1 MRVHLL
7 FVAGI
12 LLVGAGCNGP
22 DVRAESATARRVVD
36 SAASR
41 EDELRKFRDGLPKV
55 DSLVGGAGNRDEL
68 VAAFMRALAASD
80 TTALVRMAVTR
91 SEFAYLYYPTTPR
104 AKPPYDL
111 EPELMW
117 FLLIQQRDQGLTR
130 SLRHYGGTPI
140 SLMDYDCGE
149 EASHEGENVVYGP
162 CTVRWRGSGGDTLSV
177 RLFNQILER
186 GGRFKFLNYGNRLD

>member
-7 FVAGI
+7 VVAGI
-12 LLVGAGCNGP
+12 LLGSAGCDGP
-22 DVRAESATARRVVD
+22 DARAESGTARGVVD
-36 SAASR
+36 SALPR
-41 EDELRKFRDGLPKV
+41 EEMLRRFREGLPRA
-55 DSLVGGAGNRDEL
+55 DSLVGGAGSRDEL

-80 TTALVRMAVTR
+80 TAALVGMAVNR
-91 SEFAYLYYPTTPR
+91 SEFAYLYYPTTPQ

-117 FLLIQQRDQGLTR
+117 FLLVQQRDRGLTR
-130 SLRHYGGTPI
+130 ALQLYGGTPV
-140 SLMDYDCGE
+140 SLLDYDCGE
-149 EASHEGENVVYGP
+149 RASHEGENVVYGP
-162 CTVRWRGSGGDTLSV
+162 CTVRWRGEGGDTLSV